1 MEAYLDQEI
10 EEGQAPKTPLEAVA
24 HVLPNST
31 FLQNVGMQLTTKK
44 KNIKVAEMSARV
56 HDLQSE
62 LQAAQMG
69 SAGLQSQVSD
79 LEKQLEEQKEASRK
93 IEEAAKKNA
102 EETEKVRQKT
112 LEMQGFLRTLFAEK
126 FASCLLP
133 DLQQ

>member
-1 MEAYLDQEI
+1 
-10 EEGQAPKTPLEAVA
+10 
-24 HVLPNST
+24 
-31 FLQNVGMQLTTKK
+31 MQLTTKK
-44 KNIKVAEMSARV
+44 KNTKVAEMCARV
-56 HDLQSE
+56 NDLQSE

-126 FASCLLP
+126 FASGLLP